1 MIFVGWLIAL
11 SLLFFVVLVIL
22 VLGDWR
28 SKAPVIVLLD
38 LTMLSPA
45 VQEPPIGLFLLHCQ
59 MTVCSVVPSCLLPI
73 ALSLLFCDVLFLFCV
88 VLFLFCVVL
97 VILVVCDW

>member
-11 SLLFFVVLVIL
+11 SLLFCVVLVIL
-22 VLGDWR
+22 VVGDWR
-28 SKAPVIVLLD
+28 SKAPVVVLLD

-59 MTVCSVVPSCLLPI
+59 MAVCSVVPSCLLPI
-73 ALSLLFCDVLFLFCV
+73 ALSLLFCV
-88 VLFLFCVVL
+88 VLLLFCVVL
-97 VILVVCDW
+97 VNLVVGNW